1 MVSNI
6 LTKNYLVLPKRNS
19 KVDSRKLHMETISN
33 KLCVGWIKIIIDALL
48 LLLMLRSGVLVFILL
63 HYMLL

>member
-1 MVSNI
+1 
-6 LTKNYLVLPKRNS
+6 
-19 KVDSRKLHMETISN
+19 METISN